1 MPQES
6 GYLASDGSGPVRPVR
21 RPRLLAWYG
30 SDAEGDGGAGWSLLA
45 ANGRELARGA
55 VLYRTDREL
64 GDALRELRADR
75 RALRYLVLQRQGRS
89 WTWVAH
95 LPGRRSGVRE
105 GAAIARSARTYLRQD
120 QCRKGMAGFPAA
132 LEQLRGSD
140 WDAVLPEPR
149 RW

>member
-6 GYLASDGSGPVRPVR
+6 GSLVSDEDGQGRAVR
-21 RPRLLAWYG
+21 RPRLLAWYDSG
-30 SDAEGDGGAGWSLLA
+30 AEGEGGAGWSLLA
-45 ANGRELARGA
+45 GNGRELARGA

-64 GDALRELRADR
+64 GEALRELRADR
-75 RALRYLVLQRQGRS
+75 RVLRYLVVQRQGRF

-132 LEQLRGSD
+132 LDQLRASD
-140 WDAVLPEPR
+140 WDAVLPGPR
-149 RW
+149 KW